1 MNEEEKD
8 NVSHEIVNE
17 VTTEDINKIRESLG
31 LIQDEDK
38 TEPGKYNLGPIEE
51 PIKKKNKT
59 MLVIVLVIAI
69 LVILGAVVGMF
80 VKSWTDGEIKSP
92 EEFKGETTTETDNK
106 KEENKEPVVDPYE
119 NFKNLTWSTNKSN
132 TFSLKDNSIY
142 YEDEMLVLNIEGTYK
157 SIEAVSQ
164 KYMQTV
170 YLLTEEGKAWTFNV
184 YIQDDKGM
192 NIKCKTV
199 TNSYIKVRMNER
211 VPC

>member
-164 KYMQTV
+164 KYMYTV
-170 YLLTEEGKAWTFNV
+170 YLLTEEGKAWKFNV
-184 YIQDDKGM
+184 YIQD
-192 NIKCKTV
+192 
-199 TNSYIKVRMNER
+199 EL
-211 VPC
+211 